1 MMTVCAKDKLREH
14 KERRKMKMKR
24 EMRNEIVIANR
35 LESSVDH
42 VQHLLWS
49 HEEAAI
55 L

>member
-1 MMTVCAKDKLREH
+1 MTVCAKDKLREH
-14 KERRKMKMKR
+14 KEEEKK

-35 LESSVDH
+35 LESSVNH